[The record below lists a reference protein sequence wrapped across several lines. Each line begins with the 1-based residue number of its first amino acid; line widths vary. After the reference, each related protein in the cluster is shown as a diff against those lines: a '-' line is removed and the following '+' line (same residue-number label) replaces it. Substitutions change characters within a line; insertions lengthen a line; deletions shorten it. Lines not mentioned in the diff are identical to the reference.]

1 MSYPAQGG
9 NQPPEAN
16 LGSPG
21 DPACAAPA
29 RKKNKLQHPDG
40 IETQE
45 HTWVQSSIT
54 ELKQKLNSDPDCAGL
69 IQQSL
74 MQAKL
79 LGGDQL
85 CSELFNALE
94 WPTTI
99 EQYLEYLGRFSRWIP
114 HQSTDPAWVNPA
126 KSGTHQ
132 QQGQQEVYDR
142 LCHFYWLIDQ
152 EVKPETTGH
161 GKGNKIVQNVPWF
174 SDWLI
179 AYANDWGGFLDT
191 TDSFS
196 DKVMQSFIDNSP
208 KYAVEDSMIG
218 NGPSKRPNNPS
229 GWLTFNQFFARELN
243 PGLRPIS
250 SPSENSVVTSP
261 ADCTFKQHFHI
272 DADSNIK
279 QICIKKTHTFANI
292 KDLLAGSQYADS
304 FANGT
309 FAHYFLSPYS
319 YHRFHTPVA
328 GVLKECRAVHGKA
341 YLDVHVK
348 DGQFDAPDSSKDGYE
363 FAQARGIVVIDT
375 AKSPA
380 GDIGLVAVIPIGMC
394 HIASVQMIGQVGN
407 VFQKGDEFGY
417 FVFGGSDIILLF
429 QDGVRP
435 QLDTDGSTYH
445 HYGTPVA
452 KATPLAPGC

>member
-1 MSYPAQGG
+1 MSQNGTSAL
-9 NQPPEAN
+9 A
-16 LGSPG
+16 
-21 DPACAAPA
+21 A
-29 RKKNKLQHPDG
+29 RKKRKLQHPDG

-45 HTWVQSSIT
+45 HTWAQSSIT
-54 ELKQKLNSDPDCAGL
+54 ALKQKLNSDPDFAGL

-74 MQAKL
+74 VQAKL
-79 LGGDQL
+79 LGGDKL
-85 CSELFNALE
+85 CSELFNALK

-99 EQYLEYLGRFSRWIP
+99 EQYFEYLGWFSRWIP
-114 HQSTDPAWVNPA
+114 HQSTDPAWVIPA
-126 KSGTHQ
+126 KPET
-132 QQGQQEVYDR
+132 QQGQQEVYDH

-152 EVKPETTGH
+152 EVNPKTTGH
-161 GKGNKIVQNVPWF
+161 GKGNKVVQNIPWF

-191 TDSFS
+191 TESFS
-196 DKVMQSFIDNSP
+196 DEVMQSFIDNSP

-218 NGPSKRPNNPS
+218 NGLSKRPNNPS
-229 GWLTFNQFFARELN
+229 GWLTWNQFFARELN

-261 ADCTFKQHFHI
+261 ADCTFKEHFDI

-279 QICIKKTHTFANI
+279 PICIKKTHTFANI
-292 KDLLAGSQYADS
+292 KDLLAGSPYADS

-309 FAHYFLSPYS
+309 FAHFFLSPFS

-341 YLDVHVK
+341 YMDVNVK
-348 DGQFDAPDSSKDGYE
+348 EGQFDAPDNSEGGYE
-363 FAQARGIVVIDT
+363 FSQSRGIVVIDT
-375 AKSPA
+375 ANSPA
-380 GDIGLVAVIPIGMC
+380 GDIGLVAVIPIGM
-394 HIASVQMIGQVGN
+394 ANVGSVQMIGQVGN

-417 FVFGGSDIILLF
+417 FLFGGSDIILLF
-429 QDGVRP
+429 QDGARP
-435 QLDTDGSTYH
+435 QIDERKTYH

-452 KATPLAPGC
+452 QSCSRTWGTHHDG